1 MTWFG
6 DIRVNV
12 AADGGG
18 PVEDVTVKLSRMKY
32 DGSGTNVIIDET
44 YREFLEEETDAYG
57 ETVLKVRVQDSD
69 WTDLTQHF
77 RVEVTKTSQD
87 ANGKSIQHSF
97 VPDVVGDNLP
107 AFTDLKVQHL
117 GETTFEFTDTTVNV
131 ISGTVS
137 HAGFGAAYFA
147 ADCPHK
153 KSEDTGEC
161 MCPVDGAKV
170 FVIRDSGE
178 HEEVTVNDGK
188 FATAV
193 RKNERVTLYLGRYY
207 GVGVNSDCEKEGTS
221 THESGNT
228 LRCIELPDKSL
239 VDVLEVENGT
249 PTCGHTDANS
259 CPAGY
264 DIWVPRSY
272 EHAQAVY
279 DLYKPGSSADS
290 TLYPGLANK
299 GNLPNLV
306 GVYREQHGTYPETIS
321 YAMKSDDSDAV
332 TAGWRS
338 VAGSPWFLRSTA
350 YTSGGTTEPDGGTSA
365 GNYQAGSW
373 ITITGW
379 DDTLGFQFDDA
390 PILPNQNP
398 EECFTNYLCSRAGLH
413 EFSVIQ
419 ESGTIVPPSDI
430 QQGVLPSFTYTA
442 NADAEVHFLDI
453 TNQTLSARL
462 VLGASATPASYVSG
476 LPIVASVERCDWEMP
491 AWTLQGVANFEL
503 GAAAFEVRTLGPDE
517 VDEAK
522 YYYPYGDLSNTD
534 QEFAVLDCDDTTLSR
549 AVMFSSTDD
558 RMLRGCRA
566 KIPEVREC
574 DEDSGETPAN
584 EKCQNETLPC
594 ATMDHT
600 YVDELPETRNFAVD
614 LSYLGTSD
622 VTAVTTATAAP
633 TMTPMPTFSPAPTAV
648 PTSSP
653 TTMAGG
659 TAAPVTTVDFE
670 IISPLCLDSV
680 TVSSSGNATDGETEL
695 IAQKLIDPG
704 VGADGKPLLRE
715 SAYPID
721 AQQEGMLLL
730 SELPEP
736 EEDGL
741 YGKACTE
748 NTGAIFRE
756 GDVVELEFK
765 LVEREPLCLNPDVD
779 LYPWDDCGKYKN
791 VDSLLAHDSPPT
803 DRQVKIR
810 VADGVSGID
819 DSGEYAG
826 TETFKH
832 IMTAGKPNP
841 FAPFSHELS
850 VEFTRAFDG
859 AKILFVRHVLVV
871 GSIPEEVPQVWTAAT
886 NPTLIFSIIRD
897 PPGGESTAT
906 LVEGSTISTS
916 MAIDGAHAAQLADN
930 WEFGFSIGGSVK
942 LASTFG
948 ILKNIASVHG
958 GAGVVYS
965 ETPTDVTVSRSTSR
979 HFDIGISFSVGI
991 STSDSPYI
999 AGQPSDVII
1008 GGGANLRFISAIEIY
1023 AKASG
1028 SELCLGGL
1036 TALEFLPEKIS
1047 TWVMSV
1053 YEIEKTIER
1062 IGAALTDPNTK
1073 IEGEKDEHGNIVT
1086 DPRADLVKQIENW
1099 RTVLANYRA
1108 ATMKDQAMSVAN
1120 QLERELDSIHA
1131 NFQSF
1136 LKEATT
1142 GGTGTIQFSDFLSH
1156 GLNKMEERKLHYLET
1171 GGRSHSN
1178 LDSVPGGTAAG
1189 KQAEGDVWVY
1199 EQSRL
1204 KRYENDVLDRVNS
1217 VYSDCVGS
1225 VEFVEPGGE
1234 ARLCDVYHNI
1244 SAKLELKS
1252 SLFGICDFKDGHASV
1267 KKLRTVLNSTAIFD
1281 RPRVTVCI
1289 RPNLDSAQVLR
1300 ERPLSDGGNR
1310 RRKHDQR
1317 LRRAI

>member
-1 MTWFG
+1 
-6 DIRVNV
+6 
-12 AADGGG
+12 
-18 PVEDVTVKLSRMKY
+18 
-32 DGSGTNVIIDET
+32 
-44 YREFLEEETDAYG
+44 
-57 ETVLKVRVQDSD
+57 
-69 WTDLTQHF
+69 
-77 RVEVTKTSQD
+77 
-87 ANGKSIQHSF
+87 
-97 VPDVVGDNLP
+97 
-107 AFTDLKVQHL
+107 
-117 GETTFEFTDTTVNV
+117 
-131 ISGTVS
+131 
-137 HAGFGAAYFA
+137 
-147 ADCPHK
+147 
-153 KSEDTGEC
+153 
-161 MCPVDGAKV
+161 
-170 FVIRDSGE
+170 
-178 HEEVTVNDGK
+178 
-188 FATAV
+188 
-193 RKNERVTLYLGRYY
+193 
-207 GVGVNSDCEKEGTS
+207 
-221 THESGNT
+221 
-228 LRCIELPDKSL
+228 
-239 VDVLEVENGT
+239 
-249 PTCGHTDANS
+249 
-259 CPAGY
+259 
-264 DIWVPRSY
+264 
-272 EHAQAVY
+272 
-279 DLYKPGSSADS
+279 
-290 TLYPGLANK
+290 
-299 GNLPNLV
+299 
-306 GVYREQHGTYPETIS
+306 
-321 YAMKSDDSDAV
+321 MKSDDSDAI

-350 YTSGGTTEPDGGTSA
+350 YTSGGTTEPDGGTSTD
-365 GNYQAGSW
+365 NYQAGSW

-379 DDTLGFQFDDA
+379 KADEGFEFNDA
-390 PILPNQNP
+390 PNQ
-398 EECFTNYLCSRAGLH
+398 CFTNYLCSRAGLH
-413 EFSVIQ
+413 EFSITQ
-419 ESGTIVPPSDI
+419 ESGSPLDGKHE
-430 QQGVLPSFTYTA
+430 GVLPSFTYTA

-503 GAAAFEVRTLGPDE
+503 GAAAFEVRTLGPEE

-574 DEDSGETPAN
+574 EGVETPAN
-584 EKCQNETLPC
+584 QKCQNERLPC

-622 VTAVTTATAAP
+622 VTAVTTAAP

-653 TTMAGG
+653 TTAAGG
-659 TAAPVTTVDFE
+659 TAGPVATVDFE

-680 TVSSSGNATDGETEL
+680 TVSSSGKAADAVTDL
-695 IAQKLIDPG
+695 IVQKLIDPG
-704 VGADGKPLLRE
+704 VNKAGNPLLRDTA
-715 SAYPID
+715 AYPILVD
-721 AQQEGMLLL
+721 GKEGMLLL
-730 SELPEP
+730 SELPAP
-736 EEDGL
+736 EEEGL
-741 YGKACTE
+741 YGKACTA
-748 NTGAIFRE
+748 NTGAVFRE
-756 GDVVELEFK
+756 GDAVELVFT
-765 LVEREPLCLNPDVD
+765 LVEREPLCWNADE
-779 LYPWDDCGKYKN
+779 LYPWNDCSRYKN
-791 VDSLLAHDSPPT
+791 VPLSAHDSLTT

-859 AKILFVRHVLVV
+859 AEILFVRHVLVV
-871 GSIPEEVPQVWTAAT
+871 GSIPEEVPQVWTVAT

-930 WEFGFSIGGSVK
+930 WEFGFSVGGSVK

-979 HFDIGISFSVGI
+979 HFDVGISFSVGI

-1023 AKASG
+1023 AKETPNG
-1028 SELCLGGL
+1028 DPKELCLGGV

-1062 IGAALTDPNTK
+1062 IGAALTDQNTK

-1156 GLNKMEERKLHYLET
+1156 GLNKMQEMKLHYLET

-1178 LDSVPGGTAAG
+1178 VNSVPGGTAAG

-1225 VEFVEPGGE
+1225 VEFAEPGGE

-1267 KKLRTVLNSTAIFD
+1267 KKLRTVLNSTVIFD